1 MQNKGNFFMACC
13 LLGLSLCG
21 HAETKDRLQAM
32 TIDADRVSVDELKKT
47 SLFSGHVVMT
57 QGTLVVKA
65 DKVSFRQTETG
76 EFYVTAQGKPINFRQ
91 KQDNSPE
98 FIEAFAEQLEFD
110 SKADQLH
117 LMRQAVLRH
126 GKDEVRGESIS
137 YNMQTQQYEV
147 TGSKSVSE
155 ANAADKRVRLV
166 IQPRVK
172 TATEAPSADVPVTN
186 ASGVKP

>member
-1 MQNKGNFFMACC
+1 MRNKSNLFVACC
-13 LLGLSLCG
+13 LLGLSLSS

-47 SLFSGHVVMT
+47 SLFTGHVVMT

-126 GKDEVRGESIS
+126 GKDEVRGESIT

-147 TGSKSVSE
+147 TGGKSGAE
-155 ANAADKRVRLV
+155 ASAADKRVRLV
-166 IQPRVK
+166 IQPRAKVVN
-172 TATEAPSADVPVTN
+172 EAPVPELP
-186 ASGVKP
+186 ASNSSGAKP

>member
-1 MQNKGNFFMACC
+1 MPNKGNFFVACC
-13 LLGLSLCG
+13 MLGFSLLG

-47 SLFSGHVVMT
+47 SLFTGHVVMT

-65 DKVSFRQTETG
+65 DKVSFRQTESG
-76 EFYVTAQGKPINFRQ
+76 EFFVTATGKPINFRQ
-91 KQDNSPE
+91 KQDNSPDYV
-98 FIEAFAEQLEFD
+98 EAYAEQLEFD

-126 GKDEVRGESIS
+126 GKDEVRGESIT

-147 TGSKSVSE
+147 TGGKSASDV
-155 ANAADKRVRLV
+155 NAAGNRVRLV

-172 TATEAPSADVPVTN
+172 AATEVPAVETPAAN
-186 ASGVKP
+186 DSGVKP